1 MKTVR
6 SSAISHLISRKKKN
20 ENPSEGVIEIYSHI
34 NDLLKVYE
42 PFLDVRVENAT
53 HYELWTKH
61 VFRTTSFHPSQKK
74 GLMFAACAIFDHHVS
89 LYFSPFSHEKTLSE
103 NMPDNLKQQL
113 KFKTCF
119 HFTELSKE
127 TVHDL
132 KILLKAG
139 WDFYESK
146 QWVTKH

>member
-6 SSAISHLISRKKKN
+6 SSAISHLISRKKNNK
-20 ENPSEGVIEIYSHI
+20 NPSKGIGELYTLIV
-34 NDLLKVYE
+34 DLLKVYE
-42 PFLDVRVENAT
+42 PFLDVRVEMPT

-61 VFRTTSFHPSQKK
+61 AFRTTSFHPTAKK

-89 LYFSPFSHEKTLSE
+89 LYFYPFSYEKKLAE
-103 NMPDNLKQQL
+103 NMANSLKVHL

-119 HFTELSKE
+119 HFSELSKE
-127 TVHDL
+127 TLQDL

-146 QWVTKH
+146 HWVSKS